1 MFIGNVKLPLQNCP
15 WVVYGDGMIL
25 RQATEFLSL
34 LLNDLDR
41 YQIYLEPHWDI
52 DHLCYR
58 VPTEERYQEL
68 KNVFSAFAELL
79 IESPVNGRLIST
91 YKLDVPIVF
100 HDWMIDL
107 IELPAPK
114 PGKSAPEGFEHIEVV
129 CDTPFSELQ
138 QKYKHLNLDVGGL
151 GKLLNQELE
160 IVLGE
165 RNIKFHHLSL
175 QSVIWFEA
183 RGNVWPA
190 EMESPT
196 FFIQEKLLKYGGAE
210 LRRRVSA
217 LRQNGMKTEPAFGKA
232 LGLGSDPSA
241 ELLRLQTLSIAELR
255 ATLET

>member
-1 MFIGNVKLPLQNCP
+1 
-15 WVVYGDGMIL
+15 MIL
-25 RQATEFLSL
+25 RQALEFLSL
-34 LLNDLDR
+34 LFNDLER
-41 YQIYLEPHWDI
+41 HQIHLEPHWDI

-58 VPTEERYQEL
+58 APTEQKYQEL
-68 KNVFSAFAELL
+68 KNMFLAFSDLLAET
-79 IESPVNGRLIST
+79 PVNGRMIATFQLHT
-91 YKLDVPIVF
+91 PIPF
-100 HDWMIDL
+100 RDWVIDL

-114 PGKSAPEGFEHIEVV
+114 PGKSTPEGFEHIEVV

-138 QKYKHLNLDVGGL
+138 SKHGHLNLDLGGL
-151 GKLLNQELE
+151 KKPFNQELE